1 MEGTGVWRY
10 WSISTNTWGVALP
23 LQKNNSIQ
31 QSNGSGNPTSG
42 SSNTHN
48 TQQSNASK
56 QHSVQQGA
64 KQAKQQG

>member
-1 MEGTGVWRY
+1 
-10 WSISTNTWGVALP
+10 VALP